1 MVALSRSA
9 RLAAWGNSWLAG
21 ATSLDE
27 ADERIRADDVAHHVS
42 GLSDDGGATTLLLAL
57 GTLRTRGTKR
67 FSLALPAPGDPLGL
81 AGPKEFVEAAVEA
94 GEAVLCQ
101 PVGIG
106 LIPHV
111 VGEGVQWTVHPAGEP
126 APLAMS
132 EVSLELTEVLQQCID
147 VLADLDPA
155 HLDELRWRGDVAEAL
170 AGLRAERR
178 KGDGLPP
185 GYPPR
190 AEQLAARAWTC
201 LSICELVLG
210 DTGSVGTAA
219 DAEVRNEAL
228 RRLERSARRGLVAAY
243 AAPLSSEP
251 AS

>member
-9 RLAAWGNSWLAG
+9 RLAGWGNSWLSG

-42 GLSDDGGATTLLLAL
+42 GLDSEPAATTLLLAL
-57 GTLRTRGTKR
+57 GALRAQGTRR

-81 AGPKEFVEAAVEA
+81 AGPKEFVQAAVEA
-94 GEAVLCQ
+94 GEAVLCH
-101 PVGIG
+101 PTGVG

-111 VGEGVQWTVHPAGEP
+111 VGQGVQWTAYPAAEP
-126 APLAMS
+126 APLALS
-132 EVSLELTEVLQQCID
+132 EVSLELTEVLQQCIE

-170 AGLRAERR
+170 SDLRTERR
-178 KGDGLPP
+178 RGDGLPP

-190 AEQLAARAWTC
+190 AEQLASRAWTC
-201 LSICELVLG
+201 LSICELVLD
-210 DTGSVGTAA
+210 DTGSVSTAP
-219 DAEVRNEAL
+219 DAEVRNAAL

-243 AAPLSSEP
+243 AAPVSSGP
-251 AS
+251 GD